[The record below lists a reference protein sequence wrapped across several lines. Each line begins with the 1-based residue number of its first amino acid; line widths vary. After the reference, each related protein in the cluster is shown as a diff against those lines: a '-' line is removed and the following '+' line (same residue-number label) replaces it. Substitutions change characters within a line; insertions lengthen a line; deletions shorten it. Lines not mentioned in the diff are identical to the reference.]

1 MLTDL
6 RHRTSSRKPNRRQ
19 KPSTIRENR
28 AHDLSRLSP
37 ISVIIARPSVT
48 NRMATP
54 MQPAIKM
61 ALRIARHSSDFLKN
75 QFERHEL
82 LAPMSEAATKQ
93 LASLE
98 KSIYANCA
106 EQLQRAYKDHYL
118 APAGDA
124 DALDHAQSWHIFP
137 LLGADNFIRSL
148 PDFAL
153 ALMQKQRNRVEH
165 VVLINPITQE
175 EFTASRGYGA
185 AVNSRRMRVS
195 AARSLEEA
203 FCALDISTGML
214 KRLKDPTAWGELNI
228 DLRQQCLATRQSGCP
243 SLDIARVASGQLDV
257 LVHAGLTPFEMALGN
272 LLANESGALSGD
284 FVGGPASENGNQ
296 LIIANSKLFKDASRL
311 LHRFR
316 GRLNAA

>member
-6 RHRTSSRKPNRRQ
+6 CLRARDRSTQITNSRV
-19 KPSTIRENR
+19 IRENPTQ
-28 AHDLSRLSP
+28 DLSRLSL

-48 NRMATP
+48 NRMATL

-61 ALRIARHSSDFLKN
+61 ALRIARQSSDFLKN

-82 LAPMSEAATKQ
+82 LAPTGDAAAKQ

-98 KSIYANCA
+98 KSIYVNCT
-106 EQLQRAYKDHYL
+106 EQLQRAYKDHYI

-124 DALDHAQSWHIFP
+124 DALEHLQSWHIFP
-137 LLGADNFIRSL
+137 LLGANNFIRGL

-153 ALMQKQRNRVEH
+153 ALMQKQRNRAEH
-165 VVLINPITQE
+165 LVLINPITQE

-195 AARSLEEA
+195 AARTLEEA
-203 FCALDISTGML
+203 FCATHISSGML
-214 KRLKDPTAWGELNI
+214 KRLKDPTSWGELCV
-228 DLRQQCLATRQSGCP
+228 DLSQQCLTVRQSNCP
-243 SLDIARVASGQLDV
+243 SLDIARVASGQMDV
-257 LVHAGLTPFEMALGN
+257 LVHAGLSAFDVSVGN

-284 FVGGPASENGNQ
+284 FVGGPANESGHQ
-296 LIIANSKLFKDASRL
+296 LVIANSKLFKETSRL

-316 GRLNAA
+316 GRLNPN